1 MNSGVAAAA
10 WADQQVAAVRDDP
23 AGRIALMERCYYG
36 PFGHAPRHLPYRRAA
51 MSFMHWQ
58 LGRGVLQPAFSER
71 PGSPWWR
78 AVNERILRDGCEAV
92 GLSGELSGPASSR
105 TVDNWMSFADYPVA
119 RAWYRAHNGSVV
131 AAYLEHRDLAE
142 AENEAERFFMNVV
155 LCRVLY
161 THALV
166 AAPRMSLGW
175 LRMLAPILG
184 DPRLGMTG
192 IFLQLSRVLPHEY
205 PLSGRVQY
213 YLKAEQGFGR
223 LLDYG
228 VIVPRLQQLYE
239 WSAHELGQPGLL
251 DCVRDGALTYA
262 WSYDDRGVWQPR
274 RSFMLR
280 MTRQLLP
287 PERRAR
293 RPRPGPKPGAG
304 PLNSVRASRNG
315 SRRDRGPSRGRR

>member
-1 MNSGVAAAA
+1 
-10 WADQQVAAVRDDP
+10 
-23 AGRIALMERCYYG
+23 
-36 PFGHAPRHLPYRRAA
+36 
-51 MSFMHWQ
+51 MSF
-58 LGRGVLQPAFSER
+58 V
-71 PGSPWWR
+71 
-78 AVNERILRDGCEAV
+78 
-92 GLSGELSGPASSR
+92 
-105 TVDNWMSFADYPVA
+105 DYPVA
-119 RAWYRAHNGSVV
+119 QAWYRAHNGSVV

-262 WSYDDRGVWQPR
+262 WSYDERGVWQPR

-293 RPRPGPKPGAG
+293 RPRPGP
-304 PLNSVRASRNG
+304 
-315 SRRDRGPSRGRR
+315 